1 MEYEGQ
7 IRPVWQDEIFLFGM
21 ASIGFGTL
29 GQERIGI
36 TDKAPRFAEEFPPVV
51 IRRSSPLTGRAQ
63 RSTATG

>member
-7 IRPVWQDEIFLFGM
+7 KRPVWQDEISLFGM
-21 ASIGFGTL
+21 ANMGFGTL
-29 GQERIGI
+29 AQERIGI

-51 IRRSSPLTGRAQ
+51 IGRISPLTRRAQ